1 MQRAPTRAGFTLL
14 EVMVVIAILGVLS
27 VLGLALLQNS
37 FGDARAKTGT
47 RALADLLQLARE
59 EAIRTGDNHLVFF
72 GQDAE
77 DNDLTTGGVAAA
89 AILVRDANGDGK
101 VDGGETVG
109 GVKVDTTG
117 SLSWGSAFAAA
128 ATDPAPNDNP
138 DATFPETDPDFLCCT
153 FLDPDAGAA
162 RWVAFLPDG
171 IPRAFE
177 IGPFEVGEVGS
188 GNGAVYVTS
197 GSRDYAVVLAPLGG
211 VRVHAWD
218 RGADAWTR

>member
-1 MQRAPTRAGFTLL
+1 MEA
-14 EVMVVIAILGVLS
+14 MVVIAIAGALSLVAVAVLQ
-27 VLGLALLQNS
+27 GS
-37 FGDARAKTGT
+37 FGDARAKAGA

-72 GQDAE
+72 SQDAE

-89 AILVRDANGDGK
+89 AILVRDADGDGA
-101 VDGGETVG
+101 VDTGETVG
-109 GVKVDTTG
+109 GVKVDATG
-117 SLSWGSAFAAA
+117 SLSWGSAFAAVA
-128 ATDPAPNDNP
+128 SDPAPNDNP
-138 DATFPETDPDFLCCT
+138 AATFPETDADFLCCT
-153 FLDPDAGAA
+153 FLDPDAAAA

-177 IGPFEVGEVGS
+177 IGPFATGPVGS

-211 VRVHAWD
+211 VRVHTWD
-218 RGADAWTR
+218 RGAEAWTR